1 MSAYLK
7 ELRKRQIEKE
17 RIKKVALNKGK
28 CKHMFEESLD
38 AIECLIS
45 LTEDF
50 DFYRKQN
57 YFEIFEKAKTFI
69 TINVYGYNISNLI
82 IERINK
88 NEAKISVFFYLD
100 ESYIEKIQNFSTMR
114 VSIINREFMHSIG
127 LFNLNYY
134 KVTITINNLQKSIS
148 RNHFIEVV
156 NILLEALKV
165 EKQKEIV

>member
-57 YFEIFEKAKTFI
+57 YFEIFEKAKTFR
-69 TINVYGYNISNLI
+69 TINVYGYNISNSFYTETYLI

-88 NEAKISVFFYLD
+88 NEAKISVF
-100 ESYIEKIQNFSTMR
+100 
-114 VSIINREFMHSIG
+114 SI
-127 LFNLNYY
+127 
-134 KVTITINNLQKSIS
+134 
-148 RNHFIEVV
+148 
-156 NILLEALKV
+156 
-165 EKQKEIV
+165 